1 MSVLNALNLRI
12 LGILQQDTHLYIRV
26 LSFKFTLSFFAPIW
40 YNFIGDYMEKG
51 ILLPIFSLPS
61 KYGVGDFGKEAYEFI
76 DILSENNI
84 KYWEILPINDG
95 GQYPYSPRSYYALNK
110 TYISIDFLID
120 LGLIHNV

>member
-26 LSFKFTLSFFAPIW
+26 LSFKFTLSFFAAIW

-84 KYWEILPINDG
+84 NI
-95 GQYPYSPRSYYALNK
+95 
-110 TYISIDFLID
+110 
-120 LGLIHNV
+120 